1 MNAYNNMKFNDILQW
16 IGAVFVIAGHILN
29 AVGPDV
35 YPWNIVAFT
44 IGTILFMAWTIRVDN
59 KPQLTVNVISIVT
72 MGVGLYKAWV

>member
-1 MNAYNNMKFNDILQW
+1 MIAYNNMKFNDILQW
-16 IGAVFVIAGHILN
+16 VAAVFIIAGHILN